1 MDNMS
6 KLYITL
12 NVISCVSLEF
22 FFYFFI
28 LFLFCVVVFVFYELP
43 ALELY
48 L

>member
-12 NVISCVSLEF
+12 NVVSCVSLEF
-22 FFYFFI
+22 FFFI